1 MIPLMDDC
9 HLSMLEEEAK
19 SLHFAMF
26 PFSDLQVEREKLL
39 KALNS

>member
-9 HLSMLEEEAK
+9 YLSMPEEEAK